1 MSRDLLAYLLIVLLL
16 LGAAGVVAYL
26 RYHSREPVP
35 ARDRRKEREALVR
48 LAKGS

>member
-1 MSRDLLAYLLIVLLL
+1 MSRDLLAYLLIALLL

-26 RYHSREPVP
+26 RYHSRERVI
-35 ARDRRKEREALVR
+35 ARDRQKEREALLR